1 MNIGVTPQWMLEIGY
16 ISPQNY
22 TQGTSNKT
30 ENDCIFRKFHFFYSM
45 DESFLK
51 SKFWYLTLPVTCRP
65 GRCPKA
71 TKLLPVKLSGL
82 VMEDYMNTAGTGL
95 DKCSYCGAYHSYS
108 REMCKDMII
117 RRGFRP
123 LTNDE
128 IDDLTLANEGLK
140 SYAKGLAKEDSI

>member
-1 MNIGVTPQWMLEIGY
+1 
-16 ISPQNY
+16 
-22 TQGTSNKT
+22 
-30 ENDCIFRKFHFFYSM
+30 
-45 DESFLK
+45 
-51 SKFWYLTLPVTCRP
+51 
-65 GRCPKA
+65 
-71 TKLLPVKLSGL
+71 
-82 VMEDYMNTAGTGL
+82 MNTAGTGL
-95 DKCSYCGAYHSYS
+95 DKCSYCGVYHSYS